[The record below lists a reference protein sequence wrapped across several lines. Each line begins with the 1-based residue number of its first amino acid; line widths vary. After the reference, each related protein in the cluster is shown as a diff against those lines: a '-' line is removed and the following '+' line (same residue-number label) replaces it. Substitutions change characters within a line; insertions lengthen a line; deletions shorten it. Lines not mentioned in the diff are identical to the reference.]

1 MRKPR
6 IIKNRAGEQYGRL
19 TIISLVERK
28 NPISESI
35 YKCVCTC
42 GREKDIKLAYL
53 LKKKTRSCGCLFVEH
68 MAERNTTHG
77 LSRNH
82 KRTYR
87 SWKDL
92 RQRCNNPNNTDYP
105 NYGGRGISVC
115 KRWDSFL
122 NFFEDMGERPDG
134 MTIDRIDTNG
144 NYEPLNCRWA
154 TPKEQAR
161 NKTNNRLMLDGK
173 TLAEHCEVKNINHKV
188 VTYRLSKGYSVK
200 DSFSNKD
207 FRIDEQS
214 TD

>member
-1 MRKPR
+1 M
-6 IIKNRAGEQYGRL
+6 
-19 TIISLVERK
+19 
-28 NPISESI
+28 
-35 YKCVCTC
+35 
-42 GREKDIKLAYL
+42 
-53 LKKKTRSCGCLFVEH
+53 
-68 MAERNTTHG
+68 
-77 LSRNH
+77 
-82 KRTYR
+82 
-87 SWKDL
+87 
-92 RQRCNNPNNTDYP
+92 
-105 NYGGRGISVC
+105 C

-161 NKTNNRLMLDGK
+161 NKTNNRLMFDGK
-173 TLAEHCEVKNINHKV
+173 TLAEHCEVKNIDHKV

-214 TD
+214 AD